1 MTRGGFYVALWGVL
15 LAVLAWLQ
23 FAFAQREIQWALA
36 LGVAFGILVLG
47 GLLLWRPSRERLR
60 LLPQNSYATVLLA
73 IGVVRVGLGVLFGRW
88 LYLMGAGVILVGAA
102 GLVRELRASHR
113 SAG

>member
-1 MTRGGFYVALWGVL
+1 VRRGGFYVALWGVF
-15 LAVLAWLQ
+15 LAVLASLQ
-23 FAFAQREIQWALA
+23 FVFAADQIQWALA
-36 LGVAFGILVLG
+36 LGVTLVILVLA

-73 IGVVRVGLGVLFGRW
+73 IGVVMVGLGLLFGMW
-88 LYLMGAGVILVGAA
+88 LYLMGAGVILFGAA
-102 GLVRELRASHR
+102 GLVRELLAAQR